1 MKSFKTHVNE
11 AKKGGFVDKAFK
23 TAMAFGAASGVLAGS
38 KALSTR
44 AAPVPQQAPLIER
57 LRNAPTQDELDQL
70 STEIEFLDGQKQQ
83 DAAWEA
89 YRIRNTELNA

>member
-44 AAPVPQQAPLIER
+44 AAPVPQQAIR
-57 LRNAPTQDELDQL
+57 VTQTAPAQQFLQL
-70 STEIEFLDGQKQQ
+70 SKFKHNHKRKLVISLKMSMLKN
-83 DAAWEA
+83 
-89 YRIRNTELNA
+89 YMVL